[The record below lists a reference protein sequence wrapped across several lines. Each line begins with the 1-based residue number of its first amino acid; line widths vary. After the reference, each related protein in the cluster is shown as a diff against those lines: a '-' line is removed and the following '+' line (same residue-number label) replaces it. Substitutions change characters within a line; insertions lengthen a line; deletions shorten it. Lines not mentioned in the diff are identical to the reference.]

1 MNKLRTSQTILYQL
15 QRNLG
20 THYHIS
26 PIVLRLIILPK
37 VKDYI
42 LEGFGFCF
50 RQIRNQ
56 KFLKLHLGHI
66 LWS

>member
-1 MNKLRTSQTILYQL
+1 MNKLRTLQTILYQL

-42 LEGFGFCF
+42 LEGFGLFFWF
-50 RQIRNQ
+50 RQIRN
-56 KFLKLHLGHI
+56 
-66 LWS
+66 